1 MSNNY
6 RNNCKI
12 IAISG
17 FSGAGKD
24 TIAKDIAKL
33 FDLNIVVSYTTRPRR
48 PNEEEGVEYFF
59 ISDNEFCTKLIKN
72 KLLITR
78 CYETV
83 FGNWFYG
90 VREEKFLNNRTNIII
105 LDNTGYEQ
113 LIKHFDHKNVI
124 GIFIDTPEE
133 LRKERAKQQRA
144 DFNED
149 EWNRRYQDDIKKFPT
164 KYIKNKYD
172 FILKNIEYSETIN
185 EISKI
190 INTIKQN

>member
-1 MSNNY
+1 MSNHY
-6 RNNCKI
+6 KNNCKI

-24 TIAKDIAKL
+24 TIAKDVAKL

-48 PNEEEGVEYFF
+48 PNEEDGVDYFF
-59 ISDNEFCTKLIKN
+59 VSDNEFCTKLIKN
-72 KLLITR
+72 QLVEAR

-90 VREEKFLNNRTNIII
+90 VGKDKFLNNKINIIV
-105 LDNTGYEQ
+105 LDDTGYEQ
-113 LIKHFDHKNVI
+113 LVKHFGHKNVT
-124 GIFIDTPEE
+124 GIFIDTPDE

-144 DFNED
+144 DFDED
-149 EWNRRYQDDIKKFPT
+149 EWNRRYQDDMKKFPK
-164 KYIKNKYD
+164 KYIEEKYD
-172 FILKNIEYSETIN
+172 FILKNIEYNETIN

>member
-1 MSNNY
+1 MSQEKNSL
-6 RNNCKI
+6 CH
-12 IAISG
+12 
-17 FSGAGKD
+17 
-24 TIAKDIAKL
+24 
-33 FDLNIVVSYTTRPRR
+33 
-48 PNEEEGVEYFF
+48 E
-59 ISDNEFCTKLIKN
+59 LI
-72 KLLITR
+72 L
-78 CYETV
+78 V
-83 FGNWFYG
+83 
-90 VREEKFLNNRTNIII
+90 NIII

-113 LIKHFDHKNVI
+113 LVKHFGNKNVI

-149 EWNRRYQDDIKKFPT
+149 EWNRRYQDDMKKFPT

-172 FILKNIEYSETIN
+172 FILKNIEYNETIN